1 MFRKKTIRRTLEHQV
16 FKNQQPIK
24 TVKELSEST
33 MSIAQDYNRKLMSE
47 DELNA
52 YKVNRIEGDVM
63 NRKLID
69 QWQKDRDEVIELLD
83 VDRFKAFYRLYQDNV
98 YGGRPMPK
106 SDKVIMAAMC
116 KMALVIKTI
125 SEGTKKRAAEWL
137 EANNFTKGIWI

>member
-69 QWQKDRDEVIELLD
+69 QWQKDFHEVVESLD
-83 VDRFKAFYRLYQDNV
+83 VEKYKVFYRMYQDNV

-106 SDKVIMAAMC
+106 SDKVIMASMC
-116 KMALVIKTI
+116 KVALALTTI
-125 SEGTKKRAAEWL
+125 SERTKERADEWL
-137 EANNFTKGIWI
+137 EVNNFTKGIWI

>member
-69 QWQKDRDEVIELLD
+69 QWQKDFHEVVESLD
-83 VDRFKAFYRLYQDNV
+83 VEKYKVFYRMYQDNV

-106 SDKVIMAAMC
+106 SDKVIMASMC
-116 KMALVIKTI
+116 KVALTLTTI
-125 SEGTKKRAAEWL
+125 SERTKERADEWL
-137 EANNFTKGIWI
+137 EVNNFTKGIWI